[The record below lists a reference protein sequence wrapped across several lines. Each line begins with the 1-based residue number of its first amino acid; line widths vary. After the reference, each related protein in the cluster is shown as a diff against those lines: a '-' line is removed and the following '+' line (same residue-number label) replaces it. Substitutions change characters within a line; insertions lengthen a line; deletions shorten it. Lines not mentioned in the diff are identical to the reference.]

1 MEELLEQ
8 LKQARQAVDIA
19 QQQVETMQ
27 YKLFLTLE
35 FADLKDAKGYLEEK
49 KHELELIDE
58 QVRQEAL
65 DLYGLTGNKHP
76 FEKVSIVI
84 NRTLHYQESEAFD
97 WAGRNA
103 PTMLK
108 LDTKKFEK
116 HARAVLETIPLAF
129 VEVEEVPSVRIAG
142 EL

>member
-1 MEELLEQ
+1 MNNLLEQ
-8 LKQARQAVDIA
+8 LKQARQAERDAITFVSEMRRALEETIEYSQLNIA
-19 QQQVETMQ
+19 QVKLVEIQ
-27 YKLFLTLE
+27 NKVAIL
-35 FADLKDAKGYLEEK
+35 
-49 KHELELIDE
+49 DE
-58 QVRQEAL
+58 AVRQEAL

-84 NRTLHYQESEAFD
+84 NRNLIYQESEAFN

-116 HARAVLETIPLAF
+116 HARAVLETMPLDF
-129 VEVEEVPSVRIAG
+129 VKVEEVPSVRIAS

>member
-1 MEELLEQ
+1 MNNLLEQ
-8 LKQARQAVDIA
+8 LKQARQAERDAITFVSEMRRALEETIEYSQLNIA
-19 QQQVETMQ
+19 QVKLVEIQ
-27 YKLFLTLE
+27 NKVAIL
-35 FADLKDAKGYLEEK
+35 
-49 KHELELIDE
+49 DE
-58 QVRQEAL
+58 AVRQEAL

-76 FEKVSIVI
+76 FDKVSIVI
-84 NRTLHYQESEAFD
+84 NRNLIYQEAEAFN

-116 HARAVLETIPLAF
+116 HARAVLETMPLDF
-129 VEVEEVPSVRIAG
+129 VKVEETPSVRIAS